1 MNLILLGPPGA
12 GKGTLA
18 AMLKDEMQIPHIST
32 GDIFRAAI
40 KNRTPLGN
48 EVSAILA
55 AGDLVPD
62 ELTIRLVTERLGEAD
77 TESGYILDGFPRT
90 IPQAEALDSITDID
104 YVINFAVRREVI
116 IRRLSGRRIAKHSG
130 RVYHLLYNPPKVAG
144 VCDETGEPLIQRED
158 DMEEAIINRLEVY
171 TRQTEPLIEYY
182 SNKDLL
188 VTIDAEPT
196 PKEVFALMMEALGR

>member
-40 KNRTPLGN
+40 KTRTPLGN

-90 IPQAEALDSITDID
+90 IPQAEALDAITDID

-182 SNKDLL
+182 SDKDLL